1 MAKPVCPCCDK
12 CGDVLQVRDY
22 DFGRSEQTGYHD
34 SGEFLFCDTCYRKV
48 DEGDYL
54 EDGEQAEALREKR
67 ENEIEER
74 QWQRIIDSRMETWH
88 ENEGK
93 R

>member
-34 SGEFLFCDTCYRKV
+34 AGEFLFCDTCYRKV
-48 DEGDYL
+48 DEGDYI
-54 EDGEQAEALREKR
+54 ENGPDAEALREKR
-67 ENEIEER
+67 ENDIDMR
-74 QWQRIIDSRMETWH
+74 QYSEWLTARREMV
-88 ENEGK
+88 